1 MGIAIEFS
9 GKLHTQTGMLTP
21 EQLRAARALV
31 GWSRDDLAKRSATSA
46 ETIKGFEGRGT
57 DPKMGT
63 VYKWRR
69 ALEAAG
75 VTFLEET
82 ETDGPGLRLKK
93 QAGKKR

>member
-1 MGIAIEFS
+1 
-9 GKLHTQTGMLTP
+9 MLTP
-21 EQLRAARALV
+21 AQLRAARALV
-31 GWSRDDLAKRSATSA
+31 GWSRDELASKSGTSA
-46 ETIKGFEGRGT
+46 ETVKGFEGRAT

-75 VTFLEET
+75 VVFLEET
-82 ETDGPGLRLKK
+82 ETEGPGLRLKK